1 MRIPRLLVPAAVAI
15 VIAFGTRSSM
25 AQYAAVEYM
34 SFIGGGGG
42 SLAGTVTQYTTY
54 SAWQAAGTA
63 DLGTETFSAFQ
74 PNTVAFSPTG
84 SVGSAPAVDWTA
96 AGAIYFGD
104 LSGLPMLSTVFSQP
118 LTITFSGNPV
128 SGVGG
133 AIFDT
138 DIYYGVQS
146 NTWTQ
151 VKVSV
156 VGGSSQTFWR
166 YNLSLSDFW
175 GFHSTGAAIQSIEI
189 TAGVPAPVP
198 TPGTLALLGACGF
211 VRSRRRR

>member
-25 AQYAAVEYM
+25 AQYATVENM
-34 SFIGGGGG
+34 AFIGGGGG
-42 SLAGTVTQYTTY
+42 NPAGTVTQYTTS

-63 DLGTETFSAFQ
+63 NLGTETFAGRNGFYR
-74 PNTVAFSPTG
+74 SPVTG
-84 SVGSAPAVDWTA
+84 SVGSAPAVDWAATA
-96 AGAIYFGD
+96 PGGIYFGN
-104 LSGLPMLSTVFSQP
+104 LGGMPLLSTNLPEP
-118 LTITFSGNPV
+118 LTITFSGEPV

-138 DIYYGVQS
+138 DQIFVVQS

-166 YNLSLSDFW
+166 YNLSISDFW

-189 TAGVPAPVP
+189 TAGVPV
-198 TPGTLALLGACGF
+198 PGTLALLGACGF
-211 VRSRRRR
+211 MRSRRRR

>member
-25 AQYAAVEYM
+25 AQYATVENM
-34 SFIGGGGG
+34 AFIGGGGG
-42 SLAGTVTQYTTY
+42 NPAGTVTQYTTS
-54 SAWQAAGTA
+54 SAWQAAGTVN
-63 DLGTETFSAFQ
+63 LGTETFAGRNGFY
-74 PNTVAFSPTG
+74 PSPVTG

-96 AGAIYFGD
+96 TAPGGFFFGN
-104 LSGLPMLSTVFSQP
+104 LGGMPLLSTNQPEP
-118 LTITFSGNPV
+118 LTITFSGEPV

-138 DIYYGVQS
+138 DINFFVQS

-166 YNLSLSDFW
+166 YSLSISDFW

-189 TAGVPAPVP
+189 TAGVPVP
-198 TPGTLALLGACGF
+198 APGTLALLGACGF